1 MTRQILYPNYLKES
15 RIGRQLGVLPA
26 LTWDARLNHMSLL
39 VKHNRSKLAGSLHY
53 QEQRLR

>member
-53 QEQRLR
+53 QGQRLR